1 MSLLYIILAGG
12 LFVLTLAFVG
22 FSEKL
27 RGSGS

>member
-1 MSLLYIILAGG
+1 MSLFYIVLAVG
-12 LFVLTLAFVG
+12 FFALTLALVG

>member
-12 LFVLTLAFVG
+12 FFVLTLALVG